1 MAKPEPSAEQ
11 IYGDLFTNVEELK
24 ILAAHE
30 EANKENEERDSTFK
44 RKLDEAERA
53 YEGVTK
59 NSNIEGQFVYSA
71 LRYQD
76 RGVER
81 GNWKLALDEQ
91 STWFKDSG
99 FNIQSELSKLDAF
112 NQAAGSRD
120 FYLKP
125 GLHTISTSDGFT
137 WSGYLEAMKS
147 YINSTKENI
156 AKTGPTEN
164 PISLKYRQVET
175 DGPRSH
181 IEGFVATAFRYNDIS
196 RAIDALAVGEMLQ
209 EPETARLIAERIKN
223 LASSVNVKDRQEAEG
238 LVKKLQDALKPK
250 PPEAPVEQGENKWKQ
265 QKPGLSQLLFWQ
277 ATSRIRTE
285 DLLFLPNRHAL
296 C

>member
-120 FYLKP
+120 FYLQP
-125 GLHTISTSDGFT
+125 GLHTIRTSDGFT

-250 PPEAPVEQGENKWKQ
+250 PPEAPVEQGENK
-265 QKPGLSQLLFWQ
+265 
-277 ATSRIRTE
+277 
-285 DLLFLPNRHAL
+285 
-296 C
+296 